1 MKRRDFIILAI
12 VLVASLVLFLLRPQ
26 AMENN
31 AETAYLHISVP
42 GQADQWVPLT
52 EEREIRIEQDNG
64 DYNVV
69 QLFQGGFR
77 IIESNCSNQSCIHQ
91 GEVTVD
97 NIGTRLLGNEVI
109 CLPHKLVLTLET
121 TADAAQEQT
130 P

>member
-1 MKRRDFIILAI
+1 MIQTVREARDISQQGRRCIQDGRKEIEERGEKDDL
-12 VLVASLVLFLLRPQ
+12 
-26 AMENN
+26 
-31 AETAYLHISVP
+31 
-42 GQADQWVPLT
+42 

-64 DYNVV
+64 DYNIV

-77 IIESNCSNQSCIHQ
+77 IIESNCANQNCIHQ

-97 NIGTRLLGNEVI
+97 NIGERLLGNEII

-121 TADAAQEQT
+121 AADAAQEPT